1 VRCGVDIQTLEAEF
15 QKASKTE
22 EFAVHNEF
30 TRHLLA
36 CDSPDILQHH
46 FELLRSTSNRKLYQ
60 RIRAAFVRRGDAV
73 KRFLIEKIELET
85 DSRLI
90 GDAIQIF
97 GHLRAKE
104 VIPLVRGHLSDTDDY
119 LRYNA
124 IIVLGWMGTEKD
136 VDLLG
141 SRLKVE
147 IDSTLRGYVAT
158 ALRQVFLRLPETQE
172 RCLGYLKEAIEIER
186 VDSALELM
194 IISAQTISRK
204 YFGLRENIDQ
214 GRITGD
220 VKNAKAKALNFL
232 LQ

>member
-1 VRCGVDIQTLEAEF
+1 MDIQTLEAEL

-22 EFAVHNEF
+22 DFAVHNEF

-36 CDSPDILQHH
+36 CDSSNIFQYH
-46 FELLRSTSNRKLYQ
+46 FELLRSTSNQKLYQ

-73 KRFLIEKIELET
+73 KQFLIERVEHEA
-85 DSRLI
+85 DSRLR
-90 GDAIQIF
+90 GDAVQIL

-104 VIPLVRGHLSDTDDY
+104 MLPLVRRFLSDTDDY

-124 IIVLGWMGTEKD
+124 IIVLGWMGTEDD

-141 SRLKVE
+141 SRLNVE
-147 IDSTLRGYVAT
+147 IDPKLRGYVAT
-158 ALRQVFLRLPETQE
+158 ALRQVFLRLPETQK
-172 RCLGYLKEAIEIER
+172 RCISFLKAAIEREQ
-186 VDSALELM
+186 VDATLELM

-214 GRITGD
+214 GTITGD
-220 VKNAKAKALNFL
+220 VTNAKAKALNVL
-232 LQ
+232 A